1 MNSSNLKFII
11 LQLNSS
17 KQSLIALLLKVVDV
31 YISFLDFKVPIH
43 IKLKYIGNKLKY
55 FFLCFSG

>member
-43 IKLKYIGNKLKY
+43 IKLIYIGNKLKY